1 MVKIEPFDTAHHLDN
16 PEVISHYLAEAL
28 ETGDHKLIV
37 RAITNV
43 LRASRIADI
52 ASATGLSRTSLYWKN
67 KASPEFTTVLKVLDA
82 VGVRLEPIPARSSR
96 SGRKRRQPLPP
107 SRTAHAGLRSR
118 H

>member
-1 MVKIEPFDTAHHLDN
+1 MVKVEPFDTARHLDN

-52 ASATGLSRTSLYWKN
+52 ASAHWPLSHE
-67 KASPEFTTVLKVLDA
+67 PVLEKQSIA
-82 VGVRLEPIPARSSR
+82 
-96 SGRKRRQPLPP
+96 
-107 SRTAHAGLRSR
+107 
-118 H
+118 

>member
-43 LRASRIADI
+43 LRASRIANI
-52 ASATGLSRTSLYWKN
+52 ASATSLSRTSLYWKKN
-67 KASPEFTTVLKVLDA
+67 KASPKFTTVLKVLDA
-82 VGVRLEPIPARSSR
+82 VGVRLEPIPARS
-96 SGRKRRQPLPP
+96 GRKRRQPPPP
-107 SRTAHAGLRSR
+107 SRTVHAGSR
-118 H
+118 GRH